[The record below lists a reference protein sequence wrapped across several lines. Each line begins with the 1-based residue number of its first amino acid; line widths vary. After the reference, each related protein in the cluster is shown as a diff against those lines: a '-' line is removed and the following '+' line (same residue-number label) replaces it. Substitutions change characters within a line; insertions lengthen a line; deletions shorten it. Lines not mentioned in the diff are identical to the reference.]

1 MKQYALIIL
10 EAQAEGNKKKNG
22 YQIGE
27 AVVGSGANGK
37 KSKCSVENIG
47 KSAEGQANGCEHA
60 DCTAAKN
67 AARATLRSQVPK
79 ECHPYI
85 ESNSRCKKVNC

>member
-10 EAQAEGNKKKNG
+10 EAQAEGKKKKG
-22 YQIGE
+22 YQIGV

-47 KSAEGQANGCEHA
+47 KSAEEPSNGCEHA

-67 AARATLRSQVPK
+67 AARATLRSQVPN
-79 ECHPYI
+79 ECHRYI
-85 ESNSRCKKVNC
+85 ESNSPCEKVNC

>member
-1 MKQYALIIL
+1 ML
-10 EAQAEGNKKKNG
+10 EAQAEGIRKKKNG

-37 KSKCSVENIG
+37 NSKCSVENIG

-60 DCTAAKN
+60 DCTAAK
-67 AARATLRSQVPK
+67 LRMQP
-79 ECHPYI
+79 EQP
-85 ESNSRCKKVNC
+85 